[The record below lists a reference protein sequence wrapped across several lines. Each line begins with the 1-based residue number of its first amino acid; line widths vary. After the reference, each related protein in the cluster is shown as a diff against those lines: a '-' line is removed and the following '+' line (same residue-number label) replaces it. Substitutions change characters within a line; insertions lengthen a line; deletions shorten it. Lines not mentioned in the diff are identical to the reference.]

1 MWYIRRR
8 QKIKGL
14 PLKRISLL
22 LKTYPLPPFVL
33 SAILLGAFF
42 FFNKPDGIWAHRIWF
57 ATLILGGLP
66 IVYGTIKGM
75 LKGQFASDIVAM
87 LAIITAVFLN
97 EAFAGAVVVLMQSG
111 GEAIERYG
119 FRKASSSLEELFKRA
134 PRKARRKTSIKD
146 QLEEIDV
153 NQVQI
158 GDIIIVRPG
167 EMIPVDGTVILGT
180 TQIDESAITGEPLD
194 KEKEVGSKLLSG
206 SVNISGAIE
215 MRADKKSE
223 ESQYVKIVKLVQKA
237 QEEKAPIQRLA
248 DRYAIL
254 FTPLTLIMA
263 LIGYLMTFDF
273 VTVLAVLVVATPCPL
288 ILATPLAVI
297 CGINQAAKE
306 GIIVKGGSAIE
317 QIGSADAILFD
328 KTGTITFGTPIVE
341 AVIPFGEVTKED
353 LLYHAASIEQLS
365 THSLAKAIVAEWLK
379 QSKTLPLPNHFQEVP
394 GQGVSGEI
402 GGHTYT
408 IGSSALLKEKLG
420 KDCVSGHE
428 KELQPYIKKS
438 SILISIFKDETCIGV
453 LVLTDHIRPNVPQ
466 IIQNL
471 KALGIKEMLMIT
483 GDNNSSAEMISKE
496 SGINAFVA
504 ELFPEQKVAIVEEFK
519 KKYSSLVMVG
529 DGINDAPALATAT
542 VGIAMGAHG
551 TAISAEAANIVLLV
565 DDLSKVVNAITIGKR
580 MLYIAKQSIFVGIG
594 LSFLLMILAA
604 LGLIS
609 PPFGALLQEIID
621 VTVILNALR
630 VLKK

>member
-1 MWYIRRR
+1 MQRIR
-8 QKIKGL
+8 L
-14 PLKRISLL
+14 FF
-22 LKTYPLPPFVL
+22 KTYPIPPFVL
-33 SAILLGAFF
+33 AAILLGACFF
-42 FFNKPDGIWAHRIWF
+42 FTKSHEIWGHRIWF
-57 ATLILGGLP
+57 ATLVIGGLP

-75 LKGQFASDIVAM
+75 CKGQFASDIVAM
-87 LAIITAVFLN
+87 LAIITAVFLS

-134 PRKARRKTSIKD
+134 PRKARRKTEKI
-146 QLEEIDV
+146 EEIDV
-153 NQVQI
+153 EQVEI
-158 GDIIIVRPG
+158 GDCLIVRPG
-167 EMIPVDGTVILGT
+167 EMIPVDGTILLGS

-194 KEKEVGSKLLSG
+194 KEKKEGNSLLSG
-206 SVNISGAIE
+206 SVNISGVIE

-254 FTPLTLIMA
+254 FTPLALFMA
-263 LIGYLMTFDF
+263 LLGFLLTHDF

-306 GIIVKGGSAIE
+306 GIIVKGGSPIE
-317 QIGSADAILFD
+317 QIATVDAILFD
-328 KTGTITFGTPIVE
+328 KTGTITFGSPIVE
-341 AVIPFGEVTKED
+341 AVIPFGDETKEEI
-353 LLYHAASIEQLS
+353 LYHAAIVEQFS
-365 THSLAKAIVAEWLK
+365 THSLAKAIVAEGLK
-379 QSKTLPLPNHFQEVP
+379 HTKTLPFPTHFQEVP
-394 GQGVSGEI
+394 GQGVSGEVD
-402 GGHTYT
+402 GHVYT
-408 IGSSALLKEKLG
+408 IGSSLFFKN
-420 KDCVSGHE
+420 C
-428 KELQPYIKKS
+428 KELDIHRS
-438 SILISIFKDETCIGV
+438 SILVYVGKDQTCIGV
-453 LVLTDHIRPNVPQ
+453 LVLTDHIRPGVPKILQ
-466 IIQNL
+466 SLKNL
-471 KALGIKEMLMIT
+471 GVKEMMMIT
-483 GDNNSSAEMISKE
+483 GDNKLSAEKIAKE
-496 SGINAFVA
+496 AGIQHFAA
-504 ELFPEQKVAIVEEFK
+504 ELFPEQKVEIVKQFK
-519 KKYSSLVMVG
+519 QKHKTLVMVG

-551 TAISAEAANIVLLV
+551 TAISAEAAHIVLLV
-565 DDLSKVVNAITIGKR
+565 DDLSKIVNAITIGKR
-580 MLYIAKQSIFVGIG
+580 MLFIAKQSIFIGIG

-604 LGLIS
+604 LGQIS